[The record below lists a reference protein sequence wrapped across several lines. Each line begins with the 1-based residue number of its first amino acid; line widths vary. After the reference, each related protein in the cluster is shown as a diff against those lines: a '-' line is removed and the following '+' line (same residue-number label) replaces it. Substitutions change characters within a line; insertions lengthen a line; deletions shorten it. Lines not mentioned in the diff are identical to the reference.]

1 MTVKARRRSTLFG
14 GGLGAFASRGLAAW
28 LRGQRDRY
36 RADRRATGLSPDV
49 RCALVPFFGRDVLD
63 RARFVT
69 LQGDSLDRPPF
80 FSQLRNFGLSESV
93 LDRFTGVSA
102 ITYQDVV
109 VMPRLLP
116 DVSRLPLVFHELVH
130 VVQFD
135 ELGPERFLQRYL
147 DEWVAAG
154 FRYEGIGL
162 ELDAY
167 ALQRRFESAPL
178 EPFDALKETRRL
190 LFAGRDPAARA

>member
-1 MTVKARRRSTLFG
+1 MKSRRTSIL
-14 GGLGAFASRGLAAW
+14 LGAGLRALIASGLAAW
-28 LRGQRDRY
+28 LKGQRERY
-36 RADRRATGLSPDV
+36 RADRRATALDEKV
-49 RCALVPFFGRDVLD
+49 RRPLVPFFGAEVLD

-69 LQGDSLDRPPF
+69 LHSDAADRPPF
-80 FSQLRNFGLSESV
+80 LSQLRECGLSESV
-93 LDRFTGVSA
+93 LDHFTDVSA

-109 VMPRLLP
+109 VMPSLEP
-116 DVSRLPLVFHELVH
+116 NVSHLPLVFHELVH

-135 ELGPERFLQRYL
+135 QLGPQAFLQRYL
-147 DEWVAAG
+147 DQWVAAD

-178 EPFDALKETRRL
+178 KPFDVHAEVRRL
-190 LFAGRDPAARA
+190 LS

>member
-1 MTVKARRRSTLFG
+1 MKSRRRSPLFG
-14 GGLGAFASRGLAAW
+14 AALSALVTRGVAAW
-28 LRGQRDRY
+28 LRDQRDRY
-36 RADRRATGLSPDV
+36 RADRRAAGLSDAV
-49 RCALVPFFGRDVLD
+49 RRPLVPFFGKDVLD
-63 RARFVT
+63 RTRFVT
-69 LQGDSLDRPPF
+69 LHADSADRPPF
-80 FSQLRNFGLSESV
+80 LSQLREFGLSESV
-93 LDRFTGVSA
+93 LDRFTDVSA

-109 VMPRLLP
+109 VMPSLHP
-116 DVSRLPLVFHELVH
+116 DVAHLPLVFHELVH

-135 ELGPERFLQRYL
+135 ELGTQRFLERYL

-178 EPFDALKETRRL
+178 EPFDAREATRRL
-190 LFAGRDPAARA
+190 LAGGRGY

>member
-1 MTVKARRRSTLFG
+1 MSHDV
-14 GGLGAFASRGLAAW
+14 
-28 LRGQRDRY
+28 
-36 RADRRATGLSPDV
+36 RRAL
-49 RCALVPFFGRDVLD
+49 LPFFGDDVLD

-69 LQGDSLDRPPF
+69 LHADSADRPPF
-80 FSQLRNFGLSESV
+80 LSQLREFGLSESV
-93 LDRFTGVSA
+93 LDRFTDVSA

-109 VMPRLLP
+109 VMPRLHP

-135 ELGPERFLQRYL
+135 ELGPERFLERYL

-178 EPFDALKETRRL
+178 EPFDAREEIRRL
-190 LFAGRDPAARA
+190 LSARRDPARAA